1 MRVMERFEDLSGSEL
16 LDEVELLHESQRRTE
31 ILILKAAVR
40 HADLNNP
47 STLDPAQAGL
57 PGRERAVRLG
67 GEGTPRCVSSP
78 PAELGA
84 RLQLSSYAAG
94 RLMADGLDLR
104 HRFPRLWQRVEA
116 MEVRV
121 GHARY
126 VARRTRDLTAQQ
138 AAFVDERVAESADGR
153 LTWTRFTDLV
163 EAMIVASD
171 PVAAAER
178 EEVAARAQ
186 FARPTRSTD
195 HGMRGFYIRA
205 PFPVIARIDAT
216 VAYLADALLAL
227 GDTSTLD
234 ERRVKA
240 LLVMANPTEAVQLL
254 EAYRGHRSRAA
265 GSTGPTT
272 DAATSAVD

>member
-16 LDEVELLHESQRRTE
+16 LDEVVLLHESQRRTE

-40 HADLNNP
+40 HADLNNAD
-47 STLDPAQAGL
+47 SLDPAQAGR

-67 GEGTPRCVSSP
+67 GGGHRWWREFA

-126 VARRTRDLTAQQ
+126 VARRTRDLTAEQ
-138 AAFVDERVAESADGR
+138 AGFVDERVAESADGR

-178 EEVAARAQ
+178 EEVAAQAQ
-186 FARPTRSTD
+186 FAQADPVDRPRDAGLLHPGTVPGDRPD
-195 HGMRGFYIRA
+195 RRDRRLPRRRA
-205 PFPVIARIDAT
+205 PR
-216 VAYLADALLAL
+216 L

-234 ERRVKA
+234 QRRVKA
-240 LLVMANPTEAVQLL
+240 LLVMANPTEAVQIL
-254 EAYRGHRSRAA
+254 EAYA
-265 GSTGPTT
+265 GSAGRG
-272 DAATSAVD
+272 

>member
-16 LDEVELLHESQRRTE
+16 LDEVELLHDAQRRTE

-40 HADLNNP
+40 HADLNNA
-47 STLDPAQAGL
+47 STLDPGQRESSGARAG
-57 PGRERAVRLG
+57 VRLG
-67 GEGTPRCVSSP
+67 GVGTPLVREFA
-78 PAELGA
+78 PAELGG

-126 VARRTRDLTAQQ
+126 VARRTRDLTVEQ
-138 AAFVDERVAESADGR
+138 AGFVDERVAESADGR

-178 EEVAARAQ
+178 EETAAQDPVRAGRLGRQ
-186 FARPTRSTD
+186 TTGCGAST
-195 HGMRGFYIRA
+195 
-205 PFPVIARIDAT
+205 
-216 VAYLADALLAL
+216 
-227 GDTSTLD
+227 S
-234 ERRVKA
+234 
-240 LLVMANPTEAVQLL
+240 
-254 EAYRGHRSRAA
+254 GHRSR
-265 GSTGPTT
+265 
-272 DAATSAVD
+272 

>member
-1 MRVMERFEDLSGSEL
+1 MRVMERLEDLSGSEL

-47 STLDPAQAGL
+47 STLDPGQARR

-67 GEGTPRCVSSP
+67 GEGTPLVGEFA
-78 PAELGA
+78 PAGLGA

-94 RLMADGLDLR
+94 RLMADALDLR

-126 VARRTRDLTAQQ
+126 VARRTRELTAQQ
-138 AAFVDERVAESADGR
+138 AGFVDERVAESADGR

-178 EEVAARAQ
+178 ETAAARDQ
-186 FARPTRSTD
+186 FATPTRSTD

-205 PFPVIARIDAT
+205 PFPVIARLDAT
-216 VAYLADALLAL
+216 VAYLADALLAS

-234 ERRVKA
+234 QRRVKA
-240 LLVMANPTEAVQLL
+240 LLVMANPAEAVQLL
-254 EAYRGHRSRAA
+254 
-265 GSTGPTT
+265 
-272 DAATSAVD
+272 